1 MSDCTLHESQLYFG
15 GEFFMIRR
23 LRFGMNTVS
32 RRPKTIAGANI
43 RNCASTNVSRS

>member
-1 MSDCTLHESQLYFG
+1 MSDCTLHKSQLYFG

-32 RRPKTIAGANI
+32 RRPKTIA
-43 RNCASTNVSRS
+43 STVDCKLRQHQRI